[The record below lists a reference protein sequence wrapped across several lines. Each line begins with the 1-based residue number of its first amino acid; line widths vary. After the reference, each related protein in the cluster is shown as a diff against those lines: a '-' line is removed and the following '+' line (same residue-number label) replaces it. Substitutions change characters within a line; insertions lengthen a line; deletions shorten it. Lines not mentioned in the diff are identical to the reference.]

1 MINAIFLLI
10 LFLQGRPKFSF
21 KEMRSRFYFCTYKM
35 QFLQFIDRWFHISE
49 GCNAAALFSANA
61 TARSGRHK
69 RWDEEVYD
77 DYSEGEVDYKEEV
90 SHLWLVVVLLPLENL
105 FNMETS
111 LLSARVFRANFR
123 GEIFIVPQLLSHGT
137 SVFAVSSEGPPPYKS
152 PFTI

>member
-21 KEMRSRFYFCTYKM
+21 KETRSRFYFCTYKM

-105 FNMETS
+105 FIWKRHHCRQAFSEQ
-111 LLSARVFRANFR
+111 R
-123 GEIFIVPQLLSHGT
+123 GGIFIVRPQLLSQET
-137 SVFAVSSEGPPPYKS
+137 SHPKHRHHNFYKYNLLR
-152 PFTI
+152 